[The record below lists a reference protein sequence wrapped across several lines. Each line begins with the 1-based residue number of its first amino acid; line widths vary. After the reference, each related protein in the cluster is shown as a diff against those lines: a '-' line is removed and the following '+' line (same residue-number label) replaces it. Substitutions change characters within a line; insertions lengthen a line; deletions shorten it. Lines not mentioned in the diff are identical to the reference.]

1 MKTRKNLTT
10 SEWYDLAAESWDLWL
25 KIINKYYNLQ
35 ITPPKAKQ
43 VAEKVYSR
51 YGRRMKG
58 FKESLNDR

>member
-1 MKTRKNLTT
+1 MKMHSDLTT
-10 SEWYDLAAESWDLWL
+10 SEWFDLAAESWDLWL

-35 ITPPKAKQ
+35 VTPPKAKR
-43 VAEKVYSR
+43 VAEKVYSQ